1 MSRKKTGPSSS
12 SPKDTLE
19 VSQYDCDTRFL
30 VTSESRPNEVHLV
43 DLDGERGAECSCED
57 WEYRN
62 KDWVLGPWR
71 YTCKHIK
78 AVRKKIDGFA

>member
-1 MSRKKTGPSSS
+1 MSPKKRAQSSS
-12 SPKDTLE
+12 RQKDPLV
-19 VSQYDCDTRFL
+19 VSKYDCDTRFL
-30 VTSESRPNEVHLV
+30 VTSESRPDEVHLV

-57 WEYRN
+57 WEFRN

-78 AVRKKIDGFA
+78 AVRLAIEGFC